1 MIIYFTDRKMNILE
15 KASTTLPDGFVIT
28 QDTKVED
35 IETGVATFE
44 CTIPY
49 NKKDRMKLKES
60 AAVGNYILRKNGDE
74 NEFYTIIESEADTKN
89 QEVYIYAEDVGLD
102 LLNEVVGSYEADKAY
117 PISHYIEKFA
127 YDSGFVIGINEA
139 SGLTRKLSWDGETTA
154 TERLASVATQF
165 DNCEISYSFDVKG
178 MDITNKYINIYKQ
191 RGADH
196 GIQLRLNYDIDSI
209 VTKESVANL
218 ATALEV
224 TGGTPEN
231 AENPITLK
239 GYKYDDGDFYISGTR
254 LYSRKALQKWSRY
267 IWNKEPN
274 QINNSGHIVK
284 TYSYDT
290 TSQSE
295 LCAHAVTELKKACEI
310 EVNYEVEI
318 AKLPDNVRIGDRVYI
333 IDDEIEMYISARV
346 LKLETSVADQTDT
359 ATLGEYLIKGSGI
372 AQKVKD
378 LAEQFSK
385 LSLSAERARQIAAA
399 ANENAQAAQEKAE
412 SALQDA
418 ADAQSAAETAQ
429 AAADTANQSASA
441 AQTAAD
447 NAQSAVDAVEES
459 VGSLET
465 TVDNAHAAAQ
475 QAQQAAEIADGKAE
489 EAKTA
494 AANALADAADAK
506 EAVEVAQ
513 STAQTAVT
521 KADAAQS
528 TADTAKTT
536 ANTAKATADAAKQ
549 DAETAQD
556 EIDSLGES
564 LTTLSNTMQADYA
577 RKTDLTEAK
586 ADLQTQ
592 ISQNAA
598 QISSTASKVEEIDET
613 ANHAADQ
620 AAAAQTEAAAAQA
633 KADQAT
639 ADAVVAQTA
648 ADQAAQAAANAQNEA
663 DTAKTA
669 AQTAKQV
676 ADKAQEDLEA
686 AQADLETV
694 TSRVDATEEEIE
706 AAQAA
711 VETAQAAVDKAKAD
725 AEAAVSSATSAQT
738 KADNAATAAQEA
750 QTAANDAAS
759 KANAAQLVANEAKG
773 DAQAAQETAAAAQE
787 AATAAQ
793 NTANTAK
800 NNAETAQTAANEAAQ
815 VAADAQAAA
824 DEADAKVQQ
833 AQTDLATAQQN
844 LADVTSRVDATEE
857 EVEAA
862 QAAVTAA
869 QAAADQAAQDA
880 EAAQS
885 TADTAKNNAEVA
897 QQVADTA
904 NAAAQAAQAAADS
917 AQEAAD
923 EAQAAVD
930 ALAVRVTTAETNITQ
945 NAEAIALAAT
955 KTEVSKTLGGYY
967 TKEQT
972 EAAIKVESEKVTSS
986 VSEAINK
993 VEVGGRNLLL
1003 KTQLFEISQDANYS
1017 NGDLMTNT
1025 DSEISDEAYNGCI
1038 ARCLLNVTGS
1048 TADDMARYYISDF
1061 KPGDIFTFSFWAKGS
1076 INSFTCFFF
1085 GDTGYVR
1092 NRVVASSTGFS
1103 ATYYGD
1109 GNVSMGNLSNNWTR
1123 YWVTWELDD
1132 TGDLSIPKYV
1142 LIRTDGAT
1150 SGDFY
1155 VCGCKL
1161 EKGNKHTDWTPAP
1174 EDINQGINNAQS
1186 SADEANDLASV
1197 VDERVTVA
1205 ESEIEQLADSI
1216 SMLVTD
1222 ENGNSLMTQTSEGWR
1237 FDIGAITSSLEDA
1250 KEKVEQM
1257 NGNIGEMD
1265 SLIENLDSLIHDLSE
1280 KTAYIILA
1288 TDDSGNPC
1296 IELGKEGDPFKV
1308 RITNT
1313 SMDFMEGT
1321 AKVAYISNKCLYIQ
1335 RAVIRDEL
1343 QIGEGTGFVWKR
1355 RSNGNM
1361 GIRWVERS

>member
-15 KASTTLPDGFVIT
+15 KASTNLPDGFVIT

-49 NKKDRMKLKES
+49 NKEDRMKLKECT
-60 AAVGNYILRKNGDE
+60 AVGNYILRKNNDE

-89 QEVYIYAEDVGLD
+89 QEVYIYAEDAGLD

-178 MDITNKYINIYKQ
+178 MEITNKYINIYKQ

-613 ANHAADQ
+613 ANNAADQ

-711 VETAQAAVDKAKAD
+711 VETAQAAADKAKVD
-725 AEAAVSSATSAQT
+725 AEAAVSSATNAQT

-773 DAQAAQETAAAAQE
+773 DAQAA
-787 AATAAQ
+787 
-793 NTANTAK
+793 
-800 NNAETAQTAANEAAQ
+800 
-815 VAADAQAAA
+815 
-824 DEADAKVQQ
+824 
-833 AQTDLATAQQN
+833 
-844 LADVTSRVDATEE
+844 
-857 EVEAA
+857 
-862 QAAVTAA
+862 
-869 QAAADQAAQDA
+869 ADQAAQDA
-880 EAAQS
+880 AAAQS

-955 KTEVSKTLGGYY
+955 KEEVTQTLGGYY
-967 TKEQT
+967 TKT
-972 EAAIKVESEKVTSS
+972 ETDAAI
-986 VSEAINK
+986 
-993 VEVGGRNLLL
+993 EV
-1003 KTQLFEISQDANYS
+1003 
-1017 NGDLMTNT
+1017 
-1025 DSEISDEAYNGCI
+1025 
-1038 ARCLLNVTGS
+1038 
-1048 TADDMARYYISDF
+1048 
-1061 KPGDIFTFSFWAKGS
+1061 
-1076 INSFTCFFF
+1076 
-1085 GDTGYVR
+1085 
-1092 NRVVASSTGFS
+1092 
-1103 ATYYGD
+1103 
-1109 GNVSMGNLSNNWTR
+1109 
-1123 YWVTWELDD
+1123 
-1132 TGDLSIPKYV
+1132 
-1142 LIRTDGAT
+1142 
-1150 SGDFY
+1150 
-1155 VCGCKL
+1155 
-1161 EKGNKHTDWTPAP
+1161 
-1174 EDINQGINNAQS
+1174 
-1186 SADEANDLASV
+1186 SADEVKS
-1197 VDERVTVA
+1197 TVNETITEEIDGVQTSIGRA
-1205 ESEIEQLADSI
+1205 ESAISQLADSI
-1216 SMLVTD
+1216 STLITD

-1257 NGNIGEMD
+1257 DGNIGEMD